1 VRLEELLRGVEGAR
15 ISGDT
20 STPIRG
26 VAYDSRAV
34 EPGYLFAALRGSQ
47 RDGQGFVAQALGRG
61 AAAILSSRPPA
72 TGGGARPAEAARP
85 TAWVQVADDRRALA
99 LVARNYYG
107 RPDER
112 LEMLGVTGTNGKTTV
127 CHLLEAAL
135 AEAGRKPC
143 LLGTVS
149 YRYGRDETRA
159 ERTTPESLDLMRHLD
174 RFATAGARSCVME
187 VSSHA
192 LALRRVAGIAF
203 RAAVFTNLT
212 QDHLDF
218 HGTMEAYLEA
228 KGLLFRDLAPDAVAA
243 LNADDPASARL
254 RALTR
259 ARVVTWGE
267 APAADL
273 KIEACRTALDGI
285 DLTLRPGGALAAS
298 GTAPLVLR
306 SPLLGMPNARNLAA
320 AAATGLALGLPR
332 EALERGLVAV
342 RGVPGRFERVD
353 DGGPFLV
360 LVDYAHTDDALAN
373 LLASVRALKP
383 LRILTVF
390 GCGGDRDRAKRPKMG
405 FAAASGSDVVFVTS
419 DNPRSENP
427 EHILEEILPGVRRA
441 FGLDQGAE
449 LPGDRCQVIADRRE
463 AIARAVALARPGDA
477 VVIAGKGH
485 ETYQILADRTI
496 PFDDRQVAR
505 EALRGGGAARGRAAC
520 E

>member
-1 VRLEELLRGVEGAR
+1 
-15 ISGDT
+15 
-20 STPIRG
+20 
-26 VAYDSRAV
+26 VA
-34 EPGYLFAALRGSQ
+34 G
-47 RDGQGFVAQALGRG
+47 
-61 AAAILSSRPPA
+61 
-72 TGGGARPAEAARP
+72 
-85 TAWVQVADDRRALA
+85 
-99 LVARNYYG
+99 NYYG
-107 RPDER
+107 RPDAR

-127 CHLLEAAL
+127 CHLLEAVL

-143 LLGTVS
+143 LFGTVS

-228 KGLLFRDLAPDAVAA
+228 KGLLFRGLAPGALAV
-243 LNADDPASARL
+243 LNADDPAGARL
-254 RALTR
+254 RAMTR

-267 APAADL
+267 AAGADL
-273 KIEACRTALDGI
+273 RLEACRTGIDGT
-285 DLTLRPGGALAAS
+285 DLTLRPGAAIAA
-298 GTAPLVLR
+298 GGVPLVLH

-320 AAATGLALGLPR
+320 AAATVLALGVPR
-332 EALERGLVAV
+332 DAVERGLVAL

-353 DGGPFLV
+353 EGGPFLV
-360 LVDYAHTDDALAN
+360 LVDYAHTDDALTN
-373 LLASVRALKP
+373 LLESVRALRP
-383 LRILTVF
+383 ARILTVF

-405 FAAASGSDVVFVTS
+405 LAAARGSDVVFVTS
-419 DNPRSENP
+419 DNPRSEKP
-427 EHILEEILPGVRRA
+427 EAILQDILPGVRQA
-441 FGLDQGAE
+441 LGVDAAAA
-449 LPGDRCQVIADRRE
+449 LPSDRCQVIADRRE
-463 AIARAVALARPGDA
+463 AITRAVAAARPGDA

-485 ETYQILADRTI
+485 ETYQVLADRTI
-496 PFDDRQVAR
+496 PFDDRHVAR
-505 EALRGGGAARGRAAC
+505 EALKGGPAARGRAAC

>member
-1 VRLEELLRGVEGAR
+1 
-15 ISGDT
+15 
-20 STPIRG
+20 
-26 VAYDSRAV
+26 
-34 EPGYLFAALRGSQ
+34 
-47 RDGQGFVAQALGRG
+47 
-61 AAAILSSRPPA
+61 
-72 TGGGARPAEAARP
+72 
-85 TAWVQVADDRRALA
+85 
-99 LVARNYYG
+99 
-107 RPDER
+107 
-112 LEMLGVTGTNGKTTV
+112 
-127 CHLLEAAL
+127 
-135 AEAGRKPC
+135 
-143 LLGTVS
+143 
-149 YRYGRDETRA
+149 
-159 ERTTPESLDLMRHLD
+159 
-174 RFATAGARSCVME
+174 ME

-228 KGLLFRDLAPDAVAA
+228 KGLLFRDLAPGAVAA

-259 ARVVTWGE
+259 AHVVTWGE
-267 APAADL
+267 APASDL

-285 DLTLRPGGALAAS
+285 DLTLRPGAALAASS
-298 GTAPLVLR
+298 GTAPLVLH

-360 LVDYAHTDDALAN
+360 LVDYAHTDDALEN
-373 LLASVRALKP
+373 LLASVRALRP

-405 FAAASGSDVVFVTS
+405 FAAAHASDVVFVTS

-427 EHILEEILPGVRRA
+427 ERILEEILPGVRQA
-441 FGLDQGAE
+441 FGLDPHAA
-449 LPGDRCQVIADRRE
+449 LPGDRCHVIADRRE
-463 AIARAVALARPGDA
+463 ANVRAVALARPGDA

-496 PFDDRQVAR
+496 PFDDRHVAR
-505 EALRGGGAARGRAAC
+505 EALKGGPAARGRAAC